1 MGFIDAGF
9 YPDISSG
16 KEEKCVTQFCHQLEK
31 TTDHLLS
38 SIQTLKTKE
47 TLVELAKHQL
57 QGKIN
62 FKQVVC
68 KETLLVDGV
77 TE

>member
-9 YPDISSG
+9 YPDVSSG
-16 KEEKCVTQFCHQLEK
+16 KEQKCVTQFCHQQEK
-31 TTDHLLS
+31 TIDHLLS
-38 SIQTLKTKE
+38 SIQTPKTKE

-68 KETLLVDGV
+68 KETVLVDGV
-77 TE
+77 AE

>member
-1 MGFIDAGF
+1 MC
-9 YPDISSG
+9 YSVLSSTG
-16 KEEKCVTQFCHQLEK
+16 KDNKF
-31 TTDHLLS
+31 DHLLS
-38 SIQTLKTKE
+38 SIQTPKTKE

-68 KETLLVDGV
+68 KETVLVDGV
-77 TE
+77 AE